1 MLGCGQIP
9 SSQLHY
15 KREKR
20 KPRLGPIITGTTWE
34 LDRNPKTHY
43 SRLAPGRTP
52 HQRHPLHL
60 LQQLGGSIIYI
71 EQG

>member
-1 MLGCGQIP
+1 MLGCGQTP

-15 KREKR
+15 KRGKR
-20 KPRLGPIITGTTWE
+20 KPRLVPNITGATWE
-34 LDRNPKTHY
+34 PDRNPKTHH

-52 HQRHPLHL
+52 RQRGPSHL
-60 LQQLGGSIIYI
+60 LQPLGGIIYI